1 MEVLDAGAKIPRGSM
16 GVWTLA
22 WPSIITNLFYAT
34 SSIVAIKIVGNLGPD
49 AIAAAVTGQRVT
61 FILQAVLT
69 GVLAGSTALIARNWG
84 ADDKLEAGIFITRT
98 VQLVLLL
105 SLISSALIWQFA
117 EPLVKFFGLKGQAL
131 ILSELYLKAISPFY
145 VAFGCGLALITALRA
160 VGDVKTPLIIGFI
173 MNLFAIFFMLVFVNG
188 WLGFPNY
195 GVVGAAY
202 GNGVSFIIGASLLI
216 VCWLS
221 NQLPVKYFSI
231 FNLDIERVK
240 QIFNVGLPAALDQ
253 IIFQIGITAFLIL
266 VAYYGTEAYA
276 AYGIGVQILSFSF
289 VIGFGFS
296 IAGATLVGQHL
307 GAKNKDQ
314 ARRAGWGAMR
324 LSIISMTFFG
334 IIIILLAEPL
344 ARFMIDN
351 DEVVRLTVIFIWL
364 LGSMQPLMA
373 IEFSL
378 GGALRGAGDTKT
390 PLVITLTCLLFIRV
404 FLAVIFFLL
413 DARIEIIFSTLVAD
427 YVVKGVLYVAR
438 FKSDKWMNVLKPK
451 EADQQGF

>member
-240 QIFNVGLPAALDQ
+240 QIFNVGLPAALEQ

>member
-117 EPLVKFFGLKGQAL
+117 DPLVKFFGLKGQAL

-240 QIFNVGLPAALDQ
+240 QIFNVGLPAALEQ

>member
-1 MEVLDAGAKIPRGSM
+1 MEVLAEEGKIPRGSL

-22 WPSIITNLFYAT
+22 WPSIITNIFYAT
-34 SSIVAIKIVGNLGPD
+34 SSIVAIKVVGGLGPD

-84 ADDKLEAGIFITRT
+84 AKNKEEAGIFFTRT
-98 VQLVLLL
+98 VQLVLCIA
-105 SLISSALIWQFA
+105 LITSAAIWQFA
-117 EPLVKFFGLKGQAL
+117 IPLVTFFGLKGEAL
-131 ILSELYLKAISPFY
+131 TLSIEYLRAIAPFY
-145 VAFGCGLALITALRA
+145 IAFGCGLGLITALRA
-160 VGDVKTPLIIGFI
+160 VGDVKTPMIIGVI

-188 WLGFPNY
+188 WLGFPEY
-195 GVVGAAY
+195 GVRGAAL
-202 GNGVSFIIGASLLI
+202 GNGLSFLIGAILLI
-216 VCWLS
+216 VFWLS
-221 NQLPVKYFSI
+221 NQLPVKYSSI
-231 FNLDIERVK
+231 FTLDTYRVRE
-240 QIFNVGLPAALDQ
+240 IFKVGLPAALEQ
-253 IIFQIGITAFLIL
+253 VIFQGGITAFLIL
-266 VAYYGTEAYA
+266 VALYGTEAYA

-307 GAKNKDQ
+307 GAGDTDQ

-324 LSIISMTFFG
+324 LSIVSMTFFG
-334 IIIILLAEPL
+334 ILITLFAEPL

-351 DEVVRLTVIFIWL
+351 DEVVRLSVTFIWL

-390 PLVITLTCLLFIRV
+390 PLMITLTCLLFIRV
-404 FLAVIFFLL
+404 LLALIFFML
-413 DARIEIIFSTLVAD
+413 DASVEIIFSTLVAD
-427 YVVKGVLYVAR
+427 YIVKGFLYVAR
-438 FKSDKWMNVLKPK
+438 FRSNKWMVAMKLR
-451 EADQQGF
+451 EDT

>member
-1 MEVLDAGAKIPRGSM
+1 VEVLAEEGKIPRGSL

-22 WPSIITNLFYAT
+22 WPSIITNIFYAT
-34 SSIVAIKIVGNLGPD
+34 SSIVAIKVVGGLGPD

-84 ADDKLEAGIFITRT
+84 AKNKEEAGIFFTRT
-98 VQLVLLL
+98 VQLVLCIA
-105 SLISSALIWQFA
+105 LITSAAIWQFA
-117 EPLVKFFGLKGQAL
+117 IPLVTFFGLKGEAL
-131 ILSELYLKAISPFY
+131 TLSIEYLRAIAPFY
-145 VAFGCGLALITALRA
+145 IAFGCGLGLITALRA
-160 VGDVKTPLIIGFI
+160 VGDVKTPMIIGVI

-188 WLGFPNY
+188 WLGFPEY
-195 GVVGAAY
+195 GVRGAAL
-202 GNGVSFIIGASLLI
+202 GNGLSFLIGAILLI
-216 VCWLS
+216 VFWLS
-221 NQLPVKYFSI
+221 NQLPVKYSSI
-231 FNLDIERVK
+231 FTLDTYRVRE
-240 QIFNVGLPAALDQ
+240 IFKVGLPAALEQ
-253 IIFQIGITAFLIL
+253 VIFQGGITAFLIL
-266 VAYYGTEAYA
+266 VALYGTEAYA

-307 GAKNKDQ
+307 GAGDTDQ

-324 LSIISMTFFG
+324 LSIVSMTFFG
-334 IIIILLAEPL
+334 ILITLFAEPL

-351 DEVVRLTVIFIWL
+351 DEVVRLSVIFIWL

-390 PLVITLTCLLFIRV
+390 PLMITLTCLLFIRV
-404 FLAVIFFLL
+404 LLALIFFML
-413 DARIEIIFSTLVAD
+413 DASVEIIFSTLVAD
-427 YVVKGVLYVAR
+427 YIVKGFLYVAR
-438 FKSDKWMNVLKPK
+438 FRSNKWMVAMKLR
-451 EADQQGF
+451 EDT

>member
-240 QIFNVGLPAALDQ
+240 QIFNVGLPAALEQ

-438 FKSDKWMNVLKPK
+438 FKSDKWMNVLKAK

>member
-1 MEVLDAGAKIPRGSM
+1 MEVLDGGDKIPRGSM
-16 GVWTLA
+16 GVWKLA

-34 SSIVAIKIVGNLGPD
+34 SSIVAIKVVGGLGPD

-69 GVLAGSTALIARNWG
+69 GVLAGSTALIARHWG
-84 ADDKLEAGIFITRT
+84 AEDKDEAGVFLTRT
-98 VQLVLLL
+98 VQLVIFL
-105 SLISSALIWQFA
+105 SIISAFLVWQFA
-117 EPLVKFFGLKGQAL
+117 EPLVRFFGLKNQAL
-131 ILSELYLKAISPFY
+131 ILSSDYLKAIAPFY
-145 VAFGCGLALITALRA
+145 VAFGCGMGLITALRA
-160 VGDVKTPLIIGFI
+160 VGDVKTPLFIGVI

-188 WLGFPNY
+188 WLGFPEY
-195 GVVGAAY
+195 GVLGAAL
-202 GNGVSFIIGASLLI
+202 GNGLSFVIGAVLL
-216 VCWLS
+216 VVFWLS
-221 NQLPVKYFSI
+221 NQLAVRYSSI
-231 FNLDIERVK
+231 FDLDIIRVIE
-240 QIFNVGLPAALDQ
+240 IFKVGLPAALEQ
-253 IIFQIGITAFLIL
+253 VVFQIGITAFLIL

-307 GAKNKDQ
+307 GAQNKDQ
-314 ARRAGWGAMR
+314 AKRAGWGAMR

-334 IIIILLAEPL
+334 IVIVAFAEPL

-413 DARIEIIFSTLVAD
+413 DASIEIIFSTLLAD
-427 YVVKGVLYVAR
+427 YIVKGFLYVSR
-438 FKSDKWMNVLKPK
+438 FKSGRWINVLKIK
-451 EADQQGF
+451 EVDQQL

>member
-1 MEVLDAGAKIPRGSM
+1 M

-34 SSIVAIKIVGNLGPD
+34 SSIAAIKVVGGLGPD

-84 ADDKLEAGIFITRT
+84 ANNKEEAGIFFSRT
-98 VQLVLLL
+98 IQLVIFLA
-105 SLISSALIWQFA
+105 LISSILIWKFA
-117 EPLVKFFGLKGQAL
+117 EPLVIFFGLKGEAL
-131 ILSELYLKAISPFY
+131 VLSTLYLKSIAPFY
-145 VAFGCGLALITALRA
+145 LAYGCGLGLITALRA
-160 VGDVKTPLIIGFI
+160 IGDVKTPLVIGVI
-173 MNLFAIFFMLVFVNG
+173 MNLFAVFFMLVLVNG
-188 WLGFPNY
+188 WLGFPKY
-195 GVVGAAY
+195 GVVGAAL
-202 GNGVSFIIGASLLI
+202 GNGVSFVIGAALLI
-216 VCWLS
+216 VFWLS
-221 NQLPVKYFSI
+221 NQLKVKYSSI
-231 FNLDIERVK
+231 FHFDIQRVK
-240 QIFNVGLPAALDQ
+240 AIFEVGLPAALEQ
-253 IIFQIGITAFLIL
+253 VIFQIGITAFLIL
-266 VAYYGTEAYA
+266 VAFYGTEAYA
-276 AYGIGVQILSFSF
+276 AYGIGVQILSFSI

-307 GAKNKDQ
+307 GAKDEEQ
-314 ARRAGWGAMR
+314 AKRAGWGAMR
-324 LSIISMTFFG
+324 LSILSMTFFG
-334 IIIILLAEPL
+334 ILIVIFAEPL
-344 ARFMIDN
+344 ARYMIDN

-413 DARIEIIFSTLVAD
+413 DARVEVIFSTLVAD
-427 YVVKGVLYVAR
+427 YVVKGFLYVAR
-438 FKSDKWMNVLKPK
+438 FRSDRWMNALKAK
-451 EADQQGF
+451 EAD

>member
-1 MEVLDAGAKIPRGSM
+1 MEVLSEEGKIPRGSL

-22 WPSIITNLFYAT
+22 WPSIITNIFYAT
-34 SSIVAIKIVGNLGPD
+34 SSIVAIKVVGGLGPD

-84 ADDKLEAGIFITRT
+84 AKNKEEAGIFFTRT
-98 VQLVLLL
+98 VQLVLF
-105 SLISSALIWQFA
+105 IALITSVVIWHSA
-117 EPLVKFFGLKGQAL
+117 EPLVTFFGLKGEAL
-131 ILSELYLKAISPFY
+131 TLSIEYLRSIAPFY
-145 VAFGCGLALITALRA
+145 IAFGCGLGLITALRA
-160 VGDVKTPLIIGFI
+160 VGDVKTPMIIGVI

-188 WLGFPNY
+188 WLGFPEY
-195 GVVGAAY
+195 GVRGAAL
-202 GNGVSFIIGASLLI
+202 GIGLSFLIGAILLI
-216 VCWLS
+216 VFWLS
-221 NQLPVKYFSI
+221 NQLPVKYSSI
-231 FNLDIERVK
+231 FTLDTYRVK
-240 QIFNVGLPAALDQ
+240 EIFKVGLPAALEQ
-253 IIFQIGITAFLIL
+253 VIFQGGITAFLIL
-266 VAYYGTEAYA
+266 VALYGTEAYA

-307 GAKNKDQ
+307 GAGDTDQ

-324 LSIISMTFFG
+324 LSIVSMTFFG
-334 IIIILLAEPL
+334 ILIALFAEPL

-351 DEVVRLTVIFIWL
+351 DEVVRLSVIFIWL

-390 PLVITLTCLLFIRV
+390 PLMITLTCLLFIRV
-404 FLAVIFFLL
+404 LLALIFYML
-413 DARIEIIFSTLVAD
+413 DASVEIIFSTLVAD
-427 YVVKGVLYVAR
+427 YIVKGFLYVAR
-438 FKSDKWMNVLKPK
+438 FRSNKWMQAMKLR
-451 EADQQGF
+451 EDA

>member
-1 MEVLDAGAKIPRGSM
+1 MEVLDEGPKIPRGSM

-34 SSIVAIKIVGNLGPD
+34 SSIVAIKVVGDLGAD

-84 ADDKLEAGIFITRT
+84 ANDRLEAGVFFTRT
-98 VQLVLLL
+98 LQLVLFL
-105 SLISSALIWQFA
+105 SLISAVCIWQFA
-117 EPLVKFFGLKGQAL
+117 EPLVRFFGLKDQAL
-131 ILSELYLKAISPFY
+131 LLSIQYLKAISPFY
-145 VAFGCGLALITALRA
+145 IAFGCGIGLITALRA
-160 VGDVKTPLIIGFI
+160 VGDVKTPLVIGLI

-188 WLGFPNY
+188 WLGFPQY
-195 GVVGAAY
+195 GVVGAAF
-202 GNGVSFIIGASLLI
+202 GNGVSFVIGASLLI
-216 VCWLS
+216 VFWLS
-221 NQLPVKYFSI
+221 NQLPVRYFSI
-231 FNLDIERVK
+231 FSMDTYRVK
-240 QIFNVGLPAALDQ
+240 EIFRVGLPAALEQ
-253 IIFQIGITAFLIL
+253 VIFQIGITAFLIL

-276 AYGIGVQILSFSF
+276 AYGIGVQILSFSI

-307 GAKNKDQ
+307 GALNKDQ
-314 ARRAGWGAMR
+314 AKRAGWGAMR

-334 IIIILLAEPL
+334 VVITVFAEPL
-344 ARFMIDN
+344 ARYMIDN

-373 IEFSL
+373 IEFAL

-390 PLVITLTCLLFIRV
+390 PLAITLTCLLFIRV

-427 YVVKGVLYVAR
+427 YIVKGFLYVAR
-438 FKSDKWMNVLKPK
+438 FRSDRWMNAIKSK
-451 EADQQGF
+451 EAG

>member
-1 MEVLDAGAKIPRGSM
+1 MEVLAEEGKIPRGSL

-22 WPSIITNLFYAT
+22 WPSIITNIFYAT
-34 SSIVAIKIVGNLGPD
+34 SSIVAIKVVGGLGPD

-84 ADDKLEAGIFITRT
+84 AKNKEEAGIFFTRT
-98 VQLVLLL
+98 VQLVLF
-105 SLISSALIWQFA
+105 IALITSIIIWHFA
-117 EPLVKFFGLKGQAL
+117 EPLVTFFGLKGDAL
-131 ILSELYLKAISPFY
+131 TLSIEYLRSIAPFY
-145 VAFGCGLALITALRA
+145 IAFGCGLGLITALRA
-160 VGDVKTPLIIGFI
+160 VGDVKTPMIIGVI

-188 WLGFPNY
+188 WLGFPEY
-195 GVVGAAY
+195 GVRGAAL
-202 GNGVSFIIGASLLI
+202 GIGLSFLIGAILLI
-216 VCWLS
+216 VFWLS
-221 NQLPVKYFSI
+221 NQLPVKYSSI
-231 FNLDIERVK
+231 FTLDTYRVK
-240 QIFNVGLPAALDQ
+240 EIFKVGLPAALEQ
-253 IIFQIGITAFLIL
+253 VIFQGGITAFLIL
-266 VAYYGTEAYA
+266 VALYGTEAYA

-307 GAKNKDQ
+307 GAGDTDQ

-324 LSIISMTFFG
+324 LSIVSMTFFG
-334 IIIILLAEPL
+334 ILITLFAEPL

-351 DEVVRLTVIFIWL
+351 DEVVRLSVIFIWL

-390 PLVITLTCLLFIRV
+390 PLMITLTCLLFIRV
-404 FLAVIFFLL
+404 LLALIFYML
-413 DARIEIIFSTLVAD
+413 DASVEIIFSTLVAD
-427 YVVKGVLYVAR
+427 YIVKGFLYVAR
-438 FKSDKWMNVLKPK
+438 FRSNKWMQAMKLR
-451 EADQQGF
+451 EDA

>member
-1 MEVLDAGAKIPRGSM
+1 VEVLSEEGKIPRGSL

-22 WPSIITNLFYAT
+22 WPSIITNIFYAT
-34 SSIVAIKIVGNLGPD
+34 SSIVAIKVVGGLGPD

-84 ADDKLEAGIFITRT
+84 AKNKEEAGIFFTRT
-98 VQLVLLL
+98 VQLVLF
-105 SLISSALIWQFA
+105 IALITSVVIWHSA
-117 EPLVKFFGLKGQAL
+117 EPLVTFFGLKGEAL
-131 ILSELYLKAISPFY
+131 TLSVEYLRSIAPFY
-145 VAFGCGLALITALRA
+145 IAFGCGLGLITALRA
-160 VGDVKTPLIIGFI
+160 VGDVKTPMIIGVI

-188 WLGFPNY
+188 WLGFPEY
-195 GVVGAAY
+195 GVRGAAL
-202 GNGVSFIIGASLLI
+202 GIGLSFLIGAILLI
-216 VCWLS
+216 VFWLS
-221 NQLPVKYFSI
+221 NQLPVKYSSI
-231 FNLDIERVK
+231 FTLDTYRVK
-240 QIFNVGLPAALDQ
+240 EIFKVGLPAALEQ
-253 IIFQIGITAFLIL
+253 VIFQGGITAFLIL
-266 VAYYGTEAYA
+266 VALYGTEAYA

-307 GAKNKDQ
+307 GAGDTDQ

-324 LSIISMTFFG
+324 LSIVFMTFFG
-334 IIIILLAEPL
+334 ILITLFAEPL

-351 DEVVRLTVIFIWL
+351 DEVVRLSVIFIWL

-390 PLVITLTCLLFIRV
+390 PLMITLTCLLFIRV
-404 FLAVIFFLL
+404 LLALIFYML
-413 DARIEIIFSTLVAD
+413 DASVEIIFSTLVAD
-427 YVVKGVLYVAR
+427 YIVKGFLYVAR
-438 FKSDKWMNVLKPK
+438 FRSNKWMQAMKLR
-451 EADQQGF
+451 EDA